1 MNENYIKI
9 ESKSRIENIAAIRV
23 GITSFLSTL
32 NIHFDELMDIKTA
45 LSEAVT
51 NAIDHGYDEEDKE
64 GKILVE
70 SYIYDYEKIQIK
82 ITDFGKGI
90 EDISLAMTPAYTSKP
105 ESEHAGMGFTIM
117 ESFMDEVIID
127 SKINEGTTI
136 TLTKTIRKKKSNIG

>member
-23 GITSFLSTL
+23 CITSFLSTL

-51 NAIDHGYDEEDKE
+51 NAIDHGYDEENQE
-64 GKILVE
+64 GKIIVE
-70 SYIYDYEKIQIK
+70 AYIYEYEKVKIK
-82 ITDFGKGI
+82 IVDYGKGI

-127 SKINEGTTI
+127 SKLNEGTI
-136 TLTKTIRKKKSNIG
+136 INLTKTIRKKKSVK

>member
-51 NAIDHGYDEEDKE
+51 NAIDHAYEEEQDE
-64 GKILVE
+64 KIIVE
-70 SYIYDYEKIQIK
+70 AYIYDYEKIKIK
-82 ITDFGKGI
+82 IVDFGKGI
-90 EDISLAMTPAYTSKP
+90 EDVSLAMTPAYTSKP

-136 TLTKTIRKKKSNIG
+136 TLTKIIRKKKSNIK